1 MIYVANWKCNAQLT
15 QITAF
20 VRQFPKVIEPKL
32 NVDCEV
38 VICPSLP
45 YFNFLSPIM
54 NHISLGSQDVSHHS
68 LGNLT
73 GGVTADML
81 SELGVQYIII
91 GHSERRSLFTEYDD
105 ILAKKLEFAKKA
117 GLRIIFCIGE
127 DAECRAQNLHFEFLH
142 KQLEILNDY
151 PDVLIAY
158 EPIWAIG
165 SGVAA
170 THAQVS
176 EIFDSLIDHIP
187 NGSKLIYGGSVNPDN
202 VSELKNIP
210 NLSGFLVGNAS
221 VDVESFSKIIA
232 G

>member
-1 MIYVANWKCNAQLT
+1 MIYIANWKCNAQLT

-20 VRQFPKVIEPKL
+20 ARQFPKFIEPKL

-45 YFNFLSPIM
+45 YFNLLSPII

-73 GGVTADML
+73 GGVTSEML
-81 SELGVQYIII
+81 SDLGVKYVII
-91 GHSERRSLFTEYDD
+91 GHSERRVLFSESDD
-105 ILAKKLEFAKKA
+105 ILEKKLEYAKKA
-117 GLRIIFCIGE
+117 GLHIIFCIGE
-127 DAECRAQNLHFEFLH
+127 NAECRAQNSHFDFLH
-142 KQLEILNDY
+142 KQLEILKDY
-151 PDVLIAY
+151 QDVLVAY

-170 THAQVS
+170 SHTQVS
-176 EIFDSLIDHIP
+176 EIFNNLIDHIP
-187 NGSKLIYGGSVNPDN
+187 NSCKLIYGGSVNPDN
-202 VSELKNIP
+202 VSELKRVP
-210 NLSGFLVGNAS
+210 HLSGFLVGNAS
-221 VDVESFSKIIA
+221 VDAESFSKIIK